1 MNAMSHAEQ
10 AKLWEIVRDIP
21 VALLTTDDRGT
32 LRSRPM
38 VAQQPTFD
46 GTLWFFTRRSSHKS
60 IELGDN
66 YHVNLSYASPEQNAY
81 VSVSGLAQ
89 VVQDPA
95 KQRELWNDE
104 VARWIPSDPA
114 DDDLALLKVE
124 VQQAEYWSGPATGGA
139 QKRPARRA
147 SQQGKVSFD

>member
-1 MNAMSHAEQ
+1 MNAMSHADQ
-10 AKLWEIVRDIP
+10 AKFWEIVRDIP

-38 VAQQPTFD
+38 VARQPTFD

-66 YHVNLSYASPEQNAY
+66 YHVNLSYAAPEQNAY

-89 VVQDPA
+89 VVRDAA
-95 KQRELWNDE
+95 KQRELWNEE
-104 VARWIPSDPA
+104 VARWIPADPA
-114 DDDLALLKVE
+114 DEDVALLKVE
-124 VQQAEYWSGPATGGA
+124 VQQAEYWSGPATGEGE
-139 QKRPARRA
+139 KRPARRA

>member
-1 MNAMSHAEQ
+1 MNTMTHIEQ
-10 AKLWEIVRDIP
+10 AKFWEIVRDIP
-21 VALLTTDDRGT
+21 VALLTTDDHGT

-38 VAQQPTFD
+38 VAQQADFD
-46 GTLWFFTRRSSHKS
+46 GTLWFFTRRSSHKA

-89 VVQDPA
+89 VVQDPK

-104 VARWIPSDPA
+104 VARWIPSDPT

-124 VQQAEYWSGPATGGA
+124 VQQAEYWNGPASGTGK
-139 QKRPARRA
+139 KRPARRA
-147 SQQGKVSFD
+147 KEQAKVKFD

>member
-21 VALLTTDDRGT
+21 VALLITDDRGT

-66 YHVNLSYASPEQNAY
+66 YHVNVSYASPEQNAY

-89 VVQDPA
+89 VVRDPA

-104 VARWIPSDPA
+104 IARWIPTDPA
-114 DDDLALLKVE
+114 DEDLALLKVE
-124 VQQAEYWSGPATGGA
+124 VQQAEYWSGPAAGEGG
-139 QKRPARRA
+139 KGPARRA
-147 SQQGKVSFD
+147 SEQGKVNFD

>member
-21 VALLTTDDRGT
+21 VALLTTDDQGT

-38 VAQQPTFD
+38 VARQPTFD

-66 YHVNLSYASPEQNAY
+66 YHVNLSYAAPGRNAY

-89 VVQDPA
+89 VVRDPA
-95 KQRELWNDE
+95 KQRELWNEE
-104 VARWIPSDPA
+104 VARWIPADPA

-124 VQQAEYWSGPATGGA
+124 VQQAEYWQGPATGEGA
-139 QKRPARRA
+139 ARPARRA
-147 SQQGKVSFD
+147 SEQGKVSFD

>member
-10 AKLWEIVRDIP
+10 AKLWELVRDIP

-38 VAQQPTFD
+38 VAHQPTFD

-66 YHVNLSYASPEQNAY
+66 YHVNLSYAAPAQNAY

-89 VVQDPA
+89 VVRDPA
-95 KQRELWNDE
+95 KQRELWNEE
-104 VARWIPSDPA
+104 VARWIPADPA
-114 DDDLALLKVE
+114 DEDLALLKVE
-124 VQQAEYWSGPATGGA
+124 VQQAEYWSGPATGKGK
-139 QKRPARRA
+139 KRPARRA